1 MKIGDIIVALPEA
14 DMRYSITNTSMGKA
28 CVVGVNGDQIEIKVL
43 GKGKFDVDSKFFKK
57 IGEVKP
63 FDRTEVIRL
72 LSKGKTTEIFDYD
85 LIEADLS
92 GADLSGANLREAN
105 LRGANLS
112 GADLSEANLYEAN
125 LRGADLSGADLRGA
139 DLSGANLYEA
149 NLRGANLRGA
159 NLREA
164 NLRGADLSEA
174 NLYEANLRGA
184 DLSGANLRGAN
195 LRGADLSGANLR
207 GANLYEA
214 NLRGADLSGAN
225 LRGADLSEANLREA
239 NLRGANLSGAD
250 LSGADLSGAN
260 LREANLRGAN
270 LSGALNLLESCAYID
285 DHFEKTDKGY
295 IAYKTFGSFN
305 TPPAYWTI
313 EPDSI
318 ICENVNFNRTEECG
332 CGVNVGTLEWV
343 KENTTGQIWKVLI
356 EWPWLAGVVVPYST
370 DGKIRCERVRLL
382 EKIER

>member
-85 LIEADLS
+85 LSEADLS
-92 GADLSGANLREAN
+92 GADLSG
-105 LRGANLS
+105 
-112 GADLSEANLYEAN
+112 
-125 LRGADLSGADLRGA
+125 
-139 DLSGANLYEA
+139 
-149 NLRGANLRGA
+149 
-159 NLREA
+159 
-164 NLRGADLSEA
+164 
-174 NLYEANLRGA
+174 
-184 DLSGANLRGAN
+184 
-195 LRGADLSGANLR
+195 
-207 GANLYEA
+207 
-214 NLRGADLSGAN
+214 
-225 LRGADLSEANLREA
+225 
-239 NLRGANLSGAD
+239 
-250 LSGADLSGAN
+250 
-260 LREANLRGAN
+260 ANLRGAN

>member
-85 LIEADLS
+85 LSEADLS
-92 GADLSGANLREAN
+92 GAD
-105 LRGANLS
+105 
-112 GADLSEANLYEAN
+112 
-125 LRGADLSGADLRGA
+125 
-139 DLSGANLYEA
+139 
-149 NLRGANLRGA
+149 LRGANLRGA

-184 DLSGANLRGAN
+184 DL
-195 LRGADLSGANLR
+195 
-207 GANLYEA
+207 
-214 NLRGADLSGAN
+214 
-225 LRGADLSEANLREA
+225 RGADLSEANLREA
-239 NLRGANLSGAD
+239 D
-250 LSGADLSGAN
+250 LSGVLG
-260 LREANLRGAN
+260 
-270 LSGALNLLESCAYID
+270 LLESCAYID
-285 DHFEKTDKGY
+285 AHFEKTDKGY

-313 EPDSI
+313 EPDGI

-370 DGKIRCERVRLL
+370 NGKIRCERVRLL
-382 EKIER
+382 EKIEG

>member
-14 DMRYSITNTSMGKA
+14 DMRYSITNTSMGRA
-28 CVVGVNGDQIEIKVL
+28 YVVGVDGDQITIKAT
-43 GKGKFDVDSKFFKK
+43 GSGKFDVDSKFFKK

-85 LIEADLS
+85 LRGANLSEANLSGADLSRADLS
-92 GADLSGANLREAN
+92 GADLSGANLSEAD
-105 LRGANLS
+105 LSRADLSGANLYEADLR
-112 GADLSEANLYEAN
+112 GADLSEAN
-125 LRGADLSGADLRGA
+125 LSGADLRGA
-139 DLSGANLYEA
+139 DLSGA
-149 NLRGANLRGA
+149 
-159 NLREA
+159 
-164 NLRGADLSEA
+164 DLS
-174 NLYEANLRGA
+174 RA
-184 DLSGANLRGAN
+184 DLSGA
-195 LRGADLSGANLR
+195 DLSR
-207 GANLYEA
+207 
-214 NLRGADLSGAN
+214 
-225 LRGADLSEANLREA
+225 
-239 NLRGANLSGAD
+239 AD
-250 LSGADLSGAN
+250 LSGADLSGV
-260 LREANLRGAN
+260 LG
-270 LSGALNLLESCAYID
+270 LLESCAYID
-285 DHFEKTDKGY
+285 AHFEKTDKGY